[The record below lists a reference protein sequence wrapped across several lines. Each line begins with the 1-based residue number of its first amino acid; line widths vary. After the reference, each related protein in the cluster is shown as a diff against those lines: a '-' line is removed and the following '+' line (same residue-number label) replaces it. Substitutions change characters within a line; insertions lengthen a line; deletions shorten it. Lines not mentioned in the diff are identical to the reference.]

1 LDVSSCGVL
10 TELNCSN
17 NQLTSLDLSGSMSL
31 TNVDCRDNPLITS
44 LDLSSHSKLTLLDCT
59 GNVPLGGALSQLD
72 VSGCSSLL
80 TLRCFGNQLTS
91 LDVSDCVELT
101 ELTCDYNRITSLDVS
116 NCLELGYLCCGPNQL
131 STLDISHNLWI
142 ENLVCWGNPLT
153 DVILGWSV
161 PPVSSQLIYDFSS
174 IAASVLHV
182 PIGSI
187 SAYLSAADRWRDCKA
202 IVEVSPPDPPVP
214 PVDPAPVDP
223 APIDPPVPPV
233 DPIDPDPID
242 PIAPVDPNP
251 VAPVDPDPIVPDDPS
266 SIESIPS
273 SSIKLS
279 LTSVL
284 LSVSSPYS
292 ERITI
297 YSSSGIL
304 LIRASKEKGS
314 TSITVS
320 HLPRGVLIVRG
331 SSGWSRKIIRQ

>member
-1 LDVSSCGVL
+1 LDVSGCPVL
-10 TELNCSN
+10 TELNCSY
-17 NQLTSLDLSGSMSL
+17 NQLSSLDLRVNMSL
-31 TNVDCRDNPLITS
+31 TNVDCRDNPLIVS
-44 LDLSSHSKLTLLDCT
+44 LDLSNHSKLTLLDC
-59 GNVPLGGALSQLD
+59 GNNRTLSGSLSSLD

-116 NCLELGYLCCGPNQL
+116 NCPELGYLCCGPNRL
-131 STLDISHNLWI
+131 SILDISHNLWLTGLI
-142 ENLVCWGNPLT
+142 CWGNPLT

-174 IAASVLHV
+174 IATSVLHV
-182 PIGSI
+182 PVGSV
-187 SAYLSAADRWRDCKA
+187 SAYLSASDRWRDCKA
-202 IVEVSPPDPPVP
+202 IVEVSPPVDPPVVDPPVP
-214 PVDPAPVDP
+214 PVDPVDP
-223 APIDPPVPPV
+223 SPIDPPIPPV

-242 PIAPVDPNP
+242 PPPVDPP
-251 VAPVDPDPIVPDDPS
+251 VDPIVPDDPS
-266 SIESIPS
+266 STAFIIPS

-284 LSVSSPYS
+284 LRVSSPYS

-297 YSSSGIL
+297 YSSSGVL
-304 LIRASKEKGS
+304 LIHASKEKGS
-314 TSITVS
+314 TGIAVS